1 MFCKK
6 CGTKLS
12 DDAKFCVKCGVG
24 IERNNT
30 ENMKESVS
38 NFEQEKIQKTDFD
51 ERFVKAYIG
60 NKADKMY
67 DSVKNG
73 GFNIWGFLFGVGYFA
88 YRKMYLISVA
98 FIIICD
104 LIALL
109 IPKIGNYVG
118 MIIGIM
124 FYPLYKWDITRKL
137 RKIKKDNPNANEGQL
152 LYVAKNKGGTS
163 AIGAITFYVVY
174 ILIIVF
180 INLFIYMIGGEY

>member
-1 MFCKK
+1 LILSVVDDFFS
-6 CGTKLS
+6 TPTAIIANAPPISPPIWAQLSIPVVLIPIIKLTT
-12 DDAKFCVKCGVG
+12 
-24 IERNNT
+24 I
-30 ENMKESVS
+30 
-38 NFEQEKIQKTDFD
+38 
-51 ERFVKAYIG
+51 IG
-60 NKADKMY
+60 
-67 DSVKNG
+67 
-73 GFNIWGFLFGVGYFA
+73 
-88 YRKMYLISVA
+88 
-98 FIIICD
+98 IICD